1 MDNRRY
7 HDFPLEFSVSQ
18 CRKFSWGSPF
28 WIWKIWGSEKL
39 YDELG
44 VMTIFSSKIFSIT
57 VPKIF
62 VRNSFPSQ
70 EISVME
76 KLMDK
81 RGGYHVFQSKV
92 FSLTVPKNIVGEPF
106 WVSKNLGFGKIL
118 CIIEGHHSI
127 IEGHHVFPSVFWS
140 HSTEKF
146 CGEPFCVSQFSG
158 SEKSFGWEGCGLS
171 RFSVERS
178 LSHSLKKLLRG
189 PFSVWQIFG
198 YRKIF
203 CKKGAVRFYKD
214 YFISHSTETLLGE
227 AFSVSLI
234 SGIEKIHAQEGYNT
248 IFCPNFYV
256 SQYRKF
262 L

>member
-70 EISVME
+70 EISIME

-118 CIIEGHHSI
+118 CIIEGHR
-127 IEGHHVFPSVFWS
+127 VFASDF
-140 HSTEKF
+140 F
-146 CGEPFCVSQFSG
+146 VSR
-158 SEKSFGWEGCGLS
+158 C
-171 RFSVERS
+171 
-178 LSHSLKKLLRG
+178 
-189 PFSVWQIFG
+189 
-198 YRKIF
+198 RKISSRNPF
-203 CKKGAVRFYKD
+203 MF
-214 YFISHSTETLLGE
+214 H
-227 AFSVSLI
+227 
-234 SGIEKIHAQEGYNT
+234 
-248 IFCPNFYV
+248 
-256 SQYRKF
+256 KF
-262 L
+262 LVGKKVMDERGLAITFFRRTFFVS